1 MVASDSPESPHG
13 LSARG
18 RRMWSDSVQA
28 WSLTPVHLVLLEEA
42 CRTADRC
49 SLLDDLIRDFTDDP
63 GGDEDESGSGSG
75 RSDGIT
81 VLLAEAR
88 AQQTALK
95 GLVAELRQGQRLVG
109 GMAGSSAANS
119 DAGGSGVTSL
129 SARIAAKR
137 QAQG

>member
-1 MVASDSPESPHG
+1 
-13 LSARG
+13 
-18 RRMWSDSVQA
+18 MWSDSVEA
-28 WSLTPVHLVLLEEA
+28 WSLTPAHLVLLEEA

-49 SLLDDLIRDFTDDP
+49 SLLDDLIRGYTDDP

-75 RSDGIT
+75 RSGGIT
-81 VLLAEAR
+81 ALLAEAR

-95 GLVAELRQGQRLVG
+95 GLVAELRQGQRL
-109 GMAGSSAANS
+109 AGSQSGARPS
-119 DAGGSGVTSL
+119 VSGDTGGSGVTSL

>member
-1 MVASDSPESPHG
+1 MATEPPDG

-18 RRMWSDSVQA
+18 RRMWTDSVEA
-28 WSLTPVHLVLLEEA
+28 WSLTPAHLVLLEEA

-49 SLLDDLIRDFTDDP
+49 ALLDRLIEGHDESSGD
-63 GGDEDESGSGSG
+63 DEDESCGGSG
-75 RSDGIT
+75 RSPRIT
-81 VLLAEAR
+81 DLLAEAR
-88 AQQTALK
+88 AQQVALK
-95 GLVAELRQGQRLVG
+95 GLVAELRQGQRLAG
-109 GMAGSSAANS
+109 GMACSPAANS